1 MSALANTTCKTACGA
16 TIVRRVAAPSADA
29 DQGGGAKAA
38 LSAVPRL
45 IGGAREDIRTIAK
58 GMAVLPELARI
69 LATIE
74 TRVALIEAEMVKMRR
89 AVESMGGD
97 VGALPDRID
106 ELQDSIPLRRRR
118 RQSG

>member
-1 MSALANTTCKTACGA
+1 MAGKS
-16 TIVRRVAAPSADA
+16 DA
-29 DQGGGAKAA
+29 DEGGAGNGGGAKAA
-38 LSAVPRL
+38 LAALPRML
-45 IGGAREDIRTIAK
+45 NGARGDIRTIAE

-69 LATIE
+69 LATIDQ
-74 TRVALIEAEMVKMRR
+74 RVAKIEDEMVKMRR

-97 VGALPDRID
+97 VGALPGRLD